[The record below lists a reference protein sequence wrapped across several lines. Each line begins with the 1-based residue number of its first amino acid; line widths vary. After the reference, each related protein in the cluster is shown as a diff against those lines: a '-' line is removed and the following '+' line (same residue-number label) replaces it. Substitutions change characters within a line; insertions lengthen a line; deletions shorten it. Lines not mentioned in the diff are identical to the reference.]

1 MNKISTTKI
10 IIIISLIIIIFSG
23 CTSAN
28 QKNDITTSDNL
39 TAEDILNVNTIQ
51 NLTPPG
57 EITQISTAQYYIENG
72 ETKSAQSIICA
83 ENKDGD
89 IWIYGADPNSGTWF
103 ILSPEYYY
111 TVLDPADE
119 SGIHLGIQENQTDI
133 TYDEYQ
139 NYLSD
144 YNDILELNGIKDLE
158 ISSVSQDDSEYT
170 VIFTERLN
178 KSDQYASYY
187 KRTFNIN
194 KDEITI
200 NRTLTL
206 DKDNLKIK
214 NINVSFKTQNCPE
227 KIESR
232 TTVSYPD
239 TIPDINL
246 IN

>member
-1 MNKISTTKI
+1 MERLNLPSQLSALKTKTAI
-10 IIIISLIIIIFSG
+10 YG
-23 CTSAN
+23 YTVRT
-28 QKNDITTSDNL
+28 Q
-39 TAEDILNVNTIQ
+39 TAEPGSYYPRNITIRF
-51 NLTPPG
+51 
-57 EITQISTAQYYIENG
+57 
-72 ETKSAQSIICA
+72 
-83 ENKDGD
+83 
-89 IWIYGADPNSGTWF
+89 W
-103 ILSPEYYY
+103 
-111 TVLDPADE
+111 
-119 SGIHLGIQENQTDI
+119 IQENQTDI

-194 KDEITI
+194 EDEITI

>member
-1 MNKISTTKI
+1 MNRIFATKI

-23 CTSAN
+23 CTSVN
-28 QKNDITTSDNL
+28 QKNNIPASDNL

-51 NLTPPG
+51 NLTSPG
-57 EITQISTAQYYIENG
+57 EITQISTTQYYIENG
-72 ETKSAQSIICA
+72 ETKSTQSIICA

-103 ILSPEYYY
+103 VLSPEYYY
-111 TVLDPADE
+111 TVLDPTDE
-119 SGIHLGIQENQTDI
+119 SGTHLGVQKNQTDI

-144 YNDILELNGIKDLE
+144 YNDILELNGIKDPE
-158 ISSVSQDDSEYT
+158 ISSISKDDSEYT

-194 KDEITI
+194 ENEITI

-214 NINVSFKTQNCPE
+214 NIIVSFKTENCPE

-232 TTVSYPD
+232 TTVSYPN

>member
-1 MNKISTTKI
+1 MNRIFATKI
-10 IIIISLIIIIFSG
+10 IIIISLIIITFSG
-23 CTSAN
+23 CTSVN
-28 QKNDITTSDNL
+28 QKNDITASDNL

-57 EITQISTAQYYIENG
+57 NITQISTTQYYIENG

-83 ENKDGD
+83 ENKDGN
-89 IWIYGADPNSGTWF
+89 IWIYGADPNNGTWF
-103 ILSPEYYY
+103 VLSPEYYY
-111 TVLDPADE
+111 TVLDPTDE
-119 SGIHLGIQENQTDI
+119 SGTHLGVQKNQTDI

-144 YNDILELNGIKDLE
+144 YNDILELNGIKDPE
-158 ISSVSQDDSEYT
+158 ISSISQDDSEYT

-194 KDEITI
+194 EDDIII
-200 NRTLTL
+200 NRKLIL
-206 DKDNLKIK
+206 DKDNLQVK
-214 NINVSFKTQNCPE
+214 NIIVYFETKNYPE
-227 KIESR
+227 TIESK
-232 TTVSYPD
+232 TTVSHPE

>member
-1 MNKISTTKI
+1 MCIR
-10 IIIISLIIIIFSG
+10 
-23 CTSAN
+23 
-28 QKNDITTSDNL
+28 DR
-39 TAEDILNVNTIQ
+39 
-51 NLTPPG
+51 
-57 EITQISTAQYYIENG
+57 
-72 ETKSAQSIICA
+72 TKSAQSIICA

-194 KDEITI
+194 EDEITI